1 MESPD
6 EKAMELIATISAR
19 RQKDERWAK
28 RNFFLSQVFLWSA
41 ILASF
46 GSAILSATGS
56 VNRIVVAIFAAI
68 PGTVIVIERSFS
80 FSRRANWH
88 HIMRARLLQL
98 ENSVK
103 YEGASIE
110 SVSQAFAAL
119 FLEMEQKYPGVSTEG
134 LADLASAAR
143 HRKSSNV

>member
-1 MESPD
+1 MESLN

-28 RNFFLSQVFLWSA
+28 RNFLLSQLFVWSA

-103 YEGASIE
+103 YEGACIE
-110 SVSQAFAAL
+110 SVS
-119 FLEMEQKYPGVSTEG
+119 K
-134 LADLASAAR
+134 
-143 HRKSSNV
+143 